1 LGGSSVKTRATAW
14 RRLTALLQGERIV
27 AHNLIVGGGTILA
40 GLLGV
45 AFQSLVSH
53 RLQPADYGAVF
64 VVVSLITLIGL
75 PASAFTLV
83 MARETSSGRATG
95 HQAPSAALLR
105 NGNRALF
112 LTGIGLAAVL
122 AALSPFVAQFLALPA
137 SLVVAAAVSVPFT
150 LAFPLL
156 LGEFQGEQR
165 FLAMSML
172 LSGQAGLKLIAA
184 LALGVVWGPL
194 GIIAGISAAS
204 AVIYL
209 IALRML
215 RHKLRMRPPLPW
227 LRPAAAYL
235 SIVIPSAVCLA
246 ALLSADVLLVKHYFP
261 IKTAGE
267 YAAVAAIGRA
277 IFWGA
282 SGVAAVLFPKVVS
295 RVVRG
300 HNASQLVTASLA
312 MVAIGGS
319 AGVGLL
325 WLASHWILVAF
336 AGPAYAGAAAL
347 LPWYGVGMIMLGGVA
362 VLIATHQS
370 TGNAGFLAVLI
381 PLSLL
386 EPGLLIAFHQSLAQV
401 VQVVDISMASV
412 LVALGAL
419 YVAQQRASF
428 VQLAAVPA
436 TSPATVNVGVNP

>member
-1 LGGSSVKTRATAW
+1 
-14 RRLTALLQGERIV
+14 
-27 AHNLIVGGGTILA
+27 LIVGGGTILA

-75 PASAFTLV
+75 PASAFTLI

-105 NGNRALF
+105 NGNRTLVMA
-112 LTGIGLAAVL
+112 GVGLAAVL
-122 AALSPFVAQFLALPA
+122 AALSPFVAQFLTLPA
-137 SLVVAAAVSVPFT
+137 SLIVAAAVGVPFT

-165 FLAMSML
+165 FLAFSML
-172 LSGQAGLKLIAA
+172 LVGQAALKLVAA

-194 GIIAGISAAS
+194 GIIAGISAAT

-209 IALRML
+209 VALRML
-215 RHKLRMRPPLPW
+215 RNKLRIRPQLPW

-235 SIVIPSAVCLA
+235 SIVVPSALCLA

-261 IKTAGE
+261 IKIAGE
-267 YAAVAAIGRA
+267 YSAVAAIGRA

-295 RVVRG
+295 RVVQG

-312 MVAIGGS
+312 MVALGGL

-325 WLASHWILVAF
+325 SLASRWILVAF
-336 AGPAYAGAAAL
+336 AGAAYAGAAGL
-347 LPWYGVGMIMLGGVA
+347 LPWYGLGMILLGGIA
-362 VLIATHQS
+362 VLIAAHQS
-370 TGNAGFLAVLI
+370 TGKAGFLAVLI

-386 EPGLLIAFHQSLAQV
+386 EPALLIAFHQTVTQV
-401 VQVVDISMASV
+401 VQVVDIAMASV

-428 VQLAAVPA
+428 VKVAAAPA
-436 TSPATVNVGVNP
+436 ASAAMAKIGVNP

>member
-1 LGGSSVKTRATAW
+1 VKTRATAW
-14 RRLTALLQGERIV
+14 RRLSALLKGERIV
-27 AHNLIVGGGTILA
+27 VHNLIVGGGTILA
-40 GLLGV
+40 GVLGI

-75 PASAFTLV
+75 PASAFTLI

-105 NGNRALF
+105 NGNRTLVMA
-112 LTGIGLAAVL
+112 GVGLAAVL

-137 SLVVAAAVSVPFT
+137 SLIVAAAVGVPFT

-165 FLAMSML
+165 FLAFSML
-172 LSGQAGLKLIAA
+172 LVGQAGLKLVAA

-194 GIIAGISAAS
+194 GIIAGISAAT

-209 IALRML
+209 VALRML
-215 RHKLRMRPPLPW
+215 RHKLRIRPQLPW

-235 SIVIPSAVCLA
+235 SIVVPSALCLA

-261 IKTAGE
+261 IKIAGE
-267 YAAVAAIGRA
+267 YSAVAAIGRA

-295 RVVRG
+295 RVVQG

-312 MVAIGGS
+312 MVALGGL

-325 WLASHWILVAF
+325 WLASRWILVAF
-336 AGPAYAGAAAL
+336 AGAAYAGAAGL
-347 LPWYGVGMIMLGGVA
+347 LPWYGLGMILLGGVA
-362 VLIATHQS
+362 ILIAAHQS
-370 TGNAGFLAVLI
+370 TGKAGFLAVLI

-386 EPGLLIAFHQSLAQV
+386 EPALLIAFHQSVTQV
-401 VQVVDISMASV
+401 VQVVDIAMASV

-428 VQLAAVPA
+428 VKVAAAPA
-436 TSPATVNVGVNP
+436 GSAAMAKIGVNP